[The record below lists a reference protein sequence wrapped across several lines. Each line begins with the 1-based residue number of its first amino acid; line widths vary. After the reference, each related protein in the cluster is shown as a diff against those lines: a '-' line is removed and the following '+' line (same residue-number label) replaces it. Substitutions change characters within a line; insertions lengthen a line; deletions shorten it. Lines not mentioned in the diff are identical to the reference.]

1 MLAKSLIVQMTR
13 LTRDRGCLR
22 HDDRI
27 DALSMAV
34 AYWSAAMA
42 QNAEAGAKAFQRD
55 QVLEMANDDYSK
67 LPGVTS
73 TGENLSWGGP

>member
-1 MLAKSLIVQMTR
+1 MTR

-22 HDDRI
+22 HDRI

-55 QVLEMANDDYSK
+55 QILEMANDYYSK
-67 LPGVTS
+67 LPGVVS
-73 TGENLSWGGP
+73 ADANLSWGGL

>member
-22 HDDRI
+22 HDDRL

-55 QVLEMANDDYSK
+55 QMLEMANDDDSK

-73 TGENLSWGGP
+73 TGEDLSWGGL

>member
-1 MLAKSLIVQMTR
+1 MLAKSPLVQMTR
-13 LTRDRGCLR
+13 LTRGRGCLR

-55 QVLEMANDDYSK
+55 QMLEMANDYYSK

-73 TGENLSWGGP
+73 TGENLSWGGL